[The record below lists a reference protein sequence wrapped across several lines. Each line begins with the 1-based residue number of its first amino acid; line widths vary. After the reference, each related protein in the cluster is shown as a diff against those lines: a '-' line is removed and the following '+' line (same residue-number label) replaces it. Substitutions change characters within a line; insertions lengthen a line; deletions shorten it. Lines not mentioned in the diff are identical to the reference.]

1 MVPCRK
7 VEVDMATLIDEEMKV
22 KSAMQEH
29 RVDMAANKR
38 REFGELVAKY
48 IFMFNATVAIISV
61 IAIASFVYIKGL
73 QPFFASNQE
82 GTYSFIDFITGLEW
96 RPNDDITVAK
106 YGIFYMIIGSIYAT
120 VGSILLGVPIGVL
133 TAVFISEVAPKP
145 IKAIVKPA
153 VELLA
158 GIPSVLYGV
167 FGLGVIVPAIMNMP
181 NMDKGQS
188 LLAVILVLT
197 VMILPT
203 VITISESAIQ
213 AVPSS
218 YREGSLGLGASK
230 IQTIFK
236 VILPAA
242 KSGILTGVV
251 LGIGR
256 AIGETMAVMLVA
268 GNPIAGIPT
277 SLTDPIRPLTT
288 NIAMEMG
295 YAFGLHQEMLFS
307 TGVVLFTFII
317 IINLILNRLTH
328 KTED

>member
-1 MVPCRK
+1 MR
-7 VEVDMATLIDEEMKV
+7 
-22 KSAMQEH
+22 
-29 RVDMAANKR
+29 ANKK
-38 REFGELVAKY
+38 REFTELVAKY
-48 IFMFNATVAIISV
+48 IFMFNATIAIISV
-61 IAIASFVYIKGL
+61 VAIASFVFYKGL
-73 QPFFASNQE
+73 QPFFPGNAE
-82 GTYSFIDFITGLEW
+82 GTYNFFDFITGLEW
-96 RPNDDITVAK
+96 RPSDDPSQAK
-106 YGIFYMIIGSIYAT
+106 YGILFMIVGSIYAT
-120 VGSILLGVPIGVL
+120 FGAILMGVPIGVL

-145 IKAIVKPA
+145 VKMIVKPA

-167 FGLGVIVPAIMNMP
+167 FGLGIIVPKIMTLSPQNQ
-181 NMDKGQS
+181 GQS
-188 LLAVILVLT
+188 LLAVMLVLT
-197 VMILPT
+197 IMILPT
-203 VITISESAIQ
+203 VITISESAIN
-213 AVPSS
+213 AVPES

-277 SLTDPIRPLTT
+277 EIWDKTRPLTT
-288 NIAMEMG
+288 NIAMEMS

-328 KTED
+328 KVGEN